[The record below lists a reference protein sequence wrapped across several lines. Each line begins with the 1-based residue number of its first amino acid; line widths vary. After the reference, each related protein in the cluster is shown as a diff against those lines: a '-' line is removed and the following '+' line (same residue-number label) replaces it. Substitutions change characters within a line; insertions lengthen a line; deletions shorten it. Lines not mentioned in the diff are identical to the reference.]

1 MLWCTLAGAD
11 ETAVTLSPVEEQFL
25 QENPVIRVASEMDW
39 TPFDFVENGEP
50 NGYSIDLLRRI
61 AQKTGLNLTWVNG
74 YTWDE
79 LLSMGKARK
88 VDVFP
93 DHSNTSL
100 FQHIDIWCLLQE
112 TVGKNYCEHVALLT
126 MIKECL

>member
-1 MLWCTLAGAD
+1 M
-11 ETAVTLSPVEEQFL
+11 

-93 DHSNTSL
+93 AFWKTPERENYFHFTTPY
-100 FQHIDIWCLLQE
+100 IDTPFILVIHQDREIITDIEELE
-112 TVGKNYCEHVALLT
+112 GK
-126 MIKECL
+126 